1 MKLNDIYTY
10 LDKTINLKKKKQET
24 IIEPLEELSINNLDK
39 IWDDL
44 SNLKLESNKEIN
56 PWKLKGDFF
65 DSLTKKWE
73 LSKKLNLKKKIL
85 NGNSF
90 LWKIPLDKSLKN
102 ILIKL
107 RYIKN
112 KTSKINLVIW
122 ILILF
127 LLLIIDLWA
136 VLLLNNSWIN
146 KLENIQT
153 LKVNQIESQIKSAK
167 TRFALADILYK
178 PFYLIYLDWI
188 QNLKY
193 IIKTGK
199 ETTYFLD
206 NSFKIYNNAK
216 GISIISDSIQS
227 SKSYFIKIENNTKN
241 INLYL
246 AKVKLTENDKN
257 YSKLSNIK
265 ILSSNF
271 EKTITKINSNFEDFL
286 NIIWHNGN
294 KKYFVV
300 FQNND
305 EIRATWW
312 FMWSAWI
319 IEIFKWNIKS
329 FNKKD
334 IYAYEWDINKTYKD
348 KIIAPKWFSHITSS
362 FWLRDSNY
370 FIDFQ
375 KSANSI
381 NFFLQKWG
389 YEIDWVI
396 FINMSSLNK
405 ILNIVWPIELPWIK
419 DKITSENFAEIMSIL
434 VEAKI
439 SKKWTLWTP
448 KQVLF
453 DFSKIL
459 EDKIKKWWN
468 FWQYIKLIL
477 EEIKNREIV
486 FVSFDKKENE
496 ILDSIWI
503 NWKIDYNSSFDF
515 AYPIYTS
522 IWWNKTDR
530 YIDISYKKDIKQ
542 LDNCNVYTNLEI
554 HLKHNYSLEDK
565 NRILELMNKNWVESN
580 INLLNIQGAWINK
593 SFIRVLLPKN
603 AIIESKL
610 DGEIKKFEN
619 FSYVDFFSETKSSE
633 ESIYNIAYKLENNDC
648 KTYDFKLYKQAWV
661 RKYDLHI
668 NKNWINYIYTD
679 IQNDFRFE

>member
-619 FSYVDFFSETKSSE
+619 FSYVDFFSETKPSE